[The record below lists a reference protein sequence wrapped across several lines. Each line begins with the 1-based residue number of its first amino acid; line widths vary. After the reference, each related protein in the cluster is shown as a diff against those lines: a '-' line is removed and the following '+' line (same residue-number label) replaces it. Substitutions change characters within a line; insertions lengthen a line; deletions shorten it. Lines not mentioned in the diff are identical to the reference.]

1 MSIEEAG
8 LTEMEMMTNWQERNV
23 KLMEEANSAWYKENR
38 IRGPSGEDDEDDDD
52 DAAVEKARA
61 WDDWK
66 DENPRGAGNKKLTPC
81 G

>member
-8 LTEMEMMTNWQERNV
+8 LHEMEMMQKMAGEKFQV
-23 KLMEEANSAWYKENR
+23 HGGSKLFWHNEGTRPMA
-38 IRGPSGEDDEDDDD
+38 EDEV
-52 DAAVEKARA
+52 AEVEKARA

-66 DENPRGAGNKKLTPC
+66 DDYRRGAGNKKLTPC